1 MSLYDPDHVE
11 YRIVTGHIQIVCED
25 GAQLPAY
32 WSHPAVGSLFP
43 GVALIHDWWGITPIV
58 RRMAHLFAQ
67 VGYYVVVPDL
77 FDGQVAGTPQEAMR
91 LVETLG
97 EHGYSRVDAC
107 LTALEHHH
115 HCNADVAAIGIGI
128 GGSLAFEA
136 ALVRR
141 DLEAAVSYY
150 GFPQRYLGRFKDARA
165 PILAFYG
172 SQEPY
177 IQPAVIKRLESELAA
192 SPLQHRVVMLDGA
205 GHDFFSDQLPEDRRE
220 PGRIAWQKTLA
231 FLETHLTG
239 PTQPPEEKTF

>member
-1 MSLYDPDHVE
+1 MAWGDWLMSLYDPDHVE
-11 YRIVTGHIQIVCED
+11 YRIVTGHIQIVCE
-25 GAQLPAY
+25 
-32 WSHPAVGSLFP
+32 VGN
-43 GVALIHDWWGITPIV
+43 
-58 RRMAHLFAQ
+58 
-67 VGYYVVVPDL
+67 YVVVPDL

-91 LVETLG
+91 LVEVLG
-97 EHGYSRVDAC
+97 KHGYSRVDAC

-115 HCNADVAAIGIGI
+115 HCNADVAAIGIGM

-172 SQEPY
+172 NQEPY

-192 SPLQHRVVMLDGA
+192 S
-205 GHDFFSDQLPEDRRE
+205 
-220 PGRIAWQKTLA
+220 
-231 FLETHLTG
+231 
-239 PTQPPEEKTF
+239 